1 MPAYLIIKGPDD
13 WAYQFP
19 LNEEGIIRVGRAA
32 DCELRLNEPSVSFR
46 HAILFMYRNR
56 WTLQDNQ
63 SRNGTYVNGVMVQE
77 LSLSDQDVIKVGKAE
92 MIFQLADSED
102 QPPDMREKTL
112 AFLSEQEKS
121 PPGAHD
127 NQTWD
132 VESEPAA
139 KSTPEARARHTP
151 RPVVPVTPY
160 TPLPISHPPTEPLAP
175 EPPATAGAIPIEDD
189 EKNTLL
195 NTSDD
200 MGWVAGHVSDI
211 LLEIATHRDWCAQ
224 SLYKRILE
232 RIRTIIGADN
242 GFLSIADPEQNLWVI
257 RAWVG
262 DASGWTDYEKEH
274 PLPLTIARQACK
286 EDRVVSNALLREGE
300 EPPHSESLLL
310 LNVHYYIAVPLHRER
325 KIKGLLYFDTRR
337 SLKTFAT
344 RDVRLLE
351 RLGDYIL
358 RVGERF

>member
-1 MPAYLIIKGPDD
+1 MAAYLIIKGPDD

-19 LNEEGIIRVGRAA
+19 LKEDCIIRIGRAA
-32 DCELRLNEPSVSFR
+32 DCELRLSEPSVSFR
-46 HAILFMYRNR
+46 HALLFLYRNR
-56 WTLQDNQ
+56 WTIQDNQ

-77 LSLSDQDVIKVGKAE
+77 LSLADQDVIKIGKAE
-92 MIFQLADSED
+92 MIFQLADADD
-102 QPPDMREKTL
+102 QPPDMREETL
-112 AFLSEQEKS
+112 AFLAEQKKNS
-121 PPGAHD
+121 DKAHD

-132 VESEPAA
+132 VEPESSQPVSEAA
-139 KSTPEARARHTP
+139 ARQTP
-151 RPVVPVTPY
+151 RPVVPVSPY
-160 TPLPISHPPTEPLAP
+160 TPLPISHPPTEPLVP
-175 EPPATAGAIPIEDD
+175 EPPTAPGAIPTEDD
-189 EKNTLL
+189 EKTTLL
-195 NTSDD
+195 NTGDD

-232 RIRTIIGADN
+232 HIRTIIGADN
-242 GFLSIADPEQNLWVI
+242 GFLSIADPEQNLWII

-262 DASGWTDYEKEH
+262 DASGWTEYEKEH

-286 EDRVVSNALLREGE
+286 EDRVVSNALPRAGE

-310 LNVHYYIAVPLHRER
+310 LNVHYYIAVPLHRENTIR
-325 KIKGLLYFDTRR
+325 GLLYFDTRR
-337 SLKTFAT
+337 SLKTFAA

-358 RVGERF
+358 RVGERR